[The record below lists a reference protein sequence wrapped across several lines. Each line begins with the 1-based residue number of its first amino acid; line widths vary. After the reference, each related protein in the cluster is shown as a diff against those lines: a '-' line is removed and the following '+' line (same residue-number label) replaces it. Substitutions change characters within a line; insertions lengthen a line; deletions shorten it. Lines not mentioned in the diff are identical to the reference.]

1 MLDSQEDDMPVTNEI
16 LPFAPQATVAL
27 SEILSL
33 AEYTADSQRLRGN
46 QPGIARLE
54 LVNTVLKQT
63 SHMTAGL
70 AQFIANRYDGGVKDD
85 GNLDAVES
93 GLQAAIMSL
102 VSGVTDPLSKTL
114 ATLEAIRKSW
124 IGAPRYHRSAV
135 LPPDYAWVNGDL
147 ILFEDRPEF
156 EEVYLA
162 GSFEGMLLEANA
174 TSEQIAA
181 NLGKFRKHPN
191 GLGLYLPSCGK
202 QFFRGWTGG
211 GDGLAGTYNA
221 PGLPEIEGHFDGCDL
236 LGDSRADWSGAF
248 IRDGTLYGNVTVT
261 VSGVGIELPTTF
273 SARASNPI
281 YGSSATVMPAS
292 INLPVILYLG
302 ILT

>member
-1 MLDSQEDDMPVTNEI
+1 MKYVPPLGATDPNASYQDGNPEAGILGSIVPAAAIERPQREI
-16 LPFAPQATVAL
+16 LNVL
-27 SEILSL
+27 
-33 AEYTADSQRLRGN
+33 TA
-46 QPGIARLE
+46 
-54 LVNTVLKQT
+54 
-63 SHMTAGL
+63 AGL
-70 AQFIANRYDGGVKDD
+70 TPSD
-85 GNLDAVES
+85 
-93 GLQAAIMSL
+93 
-102 VSGVTDPLSKTL
+102 TDLTQLL
-114 ATLEAIRKSW
+114 AAIRKI
-124 IGAPRYHRSAV
+124 IGTQNAELERLRLLKIGCPMYWRSTT
-135 LPPDYAWVNGDL
+135 LPEGFAWVNGDL

-162 GSFEGMLLEANA
+162 GGFEGMLLEANA

-191 GLGLYLPSCGK
+191 GLGLYLPSCGE
-202 QFFRGWTGG
+202 QFFRAWGSGTNGAAGG
-211 GDGLAGTYNA
+211 YNA

-248 IRDGTLYGNVTVT
+248 IRDGTLYGNVTVA

-302 ILT
+302 ILA

>member
-124 IGAPRYHRSAV
+124 IGAPRYHRSTV

-162 GSFEGMLLEANA
+162 GGFEGMLLEANA

-191 GLGLYLPSCGK
+191 GLGLYLPSCGE
-202 QFFRGWTGG
+202 QFFRAWTGG
-211 GDGLAGTYNA
+211 NRAAGSTQGDA
-221 PGLPEIEGHFDGCDL
+221 
-236 LGDSRADWSGAF
+236 
-248 IRDGTLYGNVTVT
+248 IR
-261 VSGVGIELPTTF
+261 E
-273 SARASNPI
+273 I
-281 YGSSATVMPAS
+281 YGSFTRPLAPSDAGAAGAFLSITRANYLFQRAQSESMAEVEFKAS
-292 INLPVILYLG
+292 RVVQTAEENRPVNIALPVILYLG
-302 ILT
+302 EKS

>member
-1 MLDSQEDDMPVTNEI
+1 MPVTNEI

-33 AEYTADSQRLRGN
+33 AEYTVDSQRLRGN

-124 IGAPRYHRSAV
+124 IGAPRYHRSTV

-162 GSFEGMLLEANA
+162 GGFEGMLLEANA

-191 GLGLYLPSCGK
+191 GLGLYLPSCGE
-202 QFFRGWTGG
+202 QFFRGWTLGAG
-211 GDGLAGTYNA
+211 RDAGSGQGDAIRDISGSIGSITR
-221 PGLPEIEGHFDGCDL
+221 F
-236 LGDSRADWSGAF
+236 SSGAV
-248 IRDGTLYGNVTVT
+248 DGGICKKHSGGNNFFVTPVSTGAGLYDAGSTLAASYVV
-261 VSGVGIELPTTF
+261 PT
-273 SARASNPI
+273 
-281 YGSSATVMPAS
+281 ATENRPVNIA
-292 INLPVILYLG
+292 LPVILYLG
-302 ILT
+302 EQS

>member
-1 MLDSQEDDMPVTNEI
+1 MPVTNEI

-124 IGAPRYHRSAV
+124 IGAPRYHRSTV
-135 LPPDYAWVNGDL
+135 LPPDYAWLNGDL

-162 GSFEGMLLEANA
+162 GGFEGMLLEANA

-191 GLGLYLPSCGK
+191 GLGLYLPSCGE
-202 QFFRGWTGG
+202 QFFRAWTGG
-211 GDGLAGTYNA
+211 
-221 PGLPEIEGHFDGCDL
+221 
-236 LGDSRADWSGAF
+236 SRAAGSAQGDAMRRITGLIGQFRWPTLITGNLLAQSGTGSDATAVTEDSV
-248 IRDGTLYGNVTVT
+248 IKTSGTLTFDSGNVVT
-261 VSGVGIELPTTF
+261 T
-273 SARASNPI
+273 
-281 YGSSATVMPAS
+281 ATENRPVNVA
-292 INLPVILYLG
+292 LPVILYLG
-302 ILT
+302 LPA

>member
-1 MLDSQEDDMPVTNEI
+1 MPVTNEI

-124 IGAPRYHRSAV
+124 IGAPRYHRSTA

-147 ILFEDRPEF
+147 ILFVDRPEF

-162 GSFEGMLLEANA
+162 GGFEGMLLEANA

-191 GLGLYLPSCGK
+191 GLGLYLPSCGD
-202 QFFRGWTGG
+202 QFFRAWTGG
-211 GDGLAGTYNA
+211 
-221 PGLPEIEGHFDGCDL
+221 
-236 LGDSRADWSGAF
+236 SRAAGSAQGDAMRRITGLIGQFRWPTLITGNLLAQSGTGSDATAVTEDSV
-248 IRDGTLYGNVTVT
+248 IKTSGTLTFDSGNVVT
-261 VSGVGIELPTTF
+261 T
-273 SARASNPI
+273 
-281 YGSSATVMPAS
+281 ATENRPVNVA
-292 INLPVILYLG
+292 LPVILYLG
-302 ILT
+302 LPA